1 MTLINFE
8 QGSTVDLTPFFLTAI
23 LNILETFSTI
33 GEAEGDVAS
42 FVSFIFQLFHD
53 DSYDKYIL

>member
-1 MTLINFE
+1 MASEKPQFVAFRGI
-8 QGSTVDLTPFFLTAI
+8 SWKPFQQLVKRRA
-23 LNILETFSTI
+23 
-33 GEAEGDVAS
+33 GS